1 MRKSIY
7 FLLVSMIMSFPLYA
21 GTAGSVPINSLE
33 DDEKERTSFTPTP
46 PSSDLSFEENSSQ
59 PSMLAGFSSSI
70 SGTFD
75 AWFPDFAFKRK
86 IKEAGFDPQLID
98 LYKEFSPTFKRF
110 AQYRSD
116 ELIQNKSLISKEL
129 FKAVLIGMHKN
140 PPLLPPLL
148 LKASADLGED
158 IGIYTF
164 SYKRCTRDPYIYYAE
179 WLYDGMGGFKKDEQ
193 EALKVMYKY
202 GSTGHEGLR
211 RMHLIKLYRAGR
223 LRSTSTE
230 GLIYFRKI
238 LQEYVDQ
245 KSEIA
250 TRIAE
255 YFTNKKK
262 SVTQLTMDDL
272 TKPNL
277 EDFQQ
282 TVFQSYSHTHLPK
295 EKREQIN
302 YIQSLFMGENGYRK
316 DPQKASEL
324 SVEYG
329 IFLAPSE
336 TIKYQ

>member
-46 PSSDLSFEENSSQ
+46 LSSDLSLEENSSQ
-59 PSMLAGFSSSI
+59 PSKLAGLSSSI
-70 SGTFD
+70 TGTFD
-75 AWFPDFAFKRK
+75 AWFPDSAFKRK

-98 LYKEFSPTFKRF
+98 LYKKFSPTFERL
-110 AQYRSD
+110 AQYCSD
-116 ELIQNKSLISKEL
+116 EVIQNKSLISKEL
-129 FKAVLIGMHKN
+129 FKRVLIGMHEN
-140 PPLLPPLL
+140 HPLLPLL
-148 LKASADLGED
+148 LKASADLGSN

-164 SYKRCTRDPYIYYAE
+164 SYKRCTLDPYIYYAE
-179 WLYDGMGGFKKDEQ
+179 WLYDGMGGFKKDER
-193 EALKVMYKY
+193 EALNVMYKY
-202 GSTGHEGLR
+202 GSAGHEGLR

-223 LRSTSTE
+223 GSTSTE

-262 SVTQLTMDDL
+262 SVAQLTMDDL

-282 TVFQSYSHTHLPK
+282 TVFQSYSHTHLP
-295 EKREQIN
+295 
-302 YIQSLFMGENGYRK
+302 
-316 DPQKASEL
+316 
-324 SVEYG
+324 
-329 IFLAPSE
+329 
-336 TIKYQ
+336 T